1 MNQAE
6 YIHRYADENREH
18 FNDELIQRNDEE
30 IIECLKKVILSC
42 QRKNQYF
49 SIRVKDFRVVENY
62 SEILEVLEEQ
72 DRIKTN
78 KKKTISS
85 DKKYDKD
92 TDFIVLNDSDIKLLV
107 VTYYIEVT
115 PEGKEPE
122 GKDLRVVI
130 SIPRIVD
137 KYYMRINGKYY
148 KSIYQIVDGST
159 YNNSQS
165 MNSKNQNIVFKSF
178 FMATRIYRYIVTI
191 KPYNGD
197 KMECT
202 YYSSIVFSKKVPAL
216 VYLLAE
222 FGLNEVIRRAK
233 CYGMLFSTNA
243 LDFEEPDRYYIF
255 RAYKIYISIPKYIF
269 DNDPVVQSLIYTL
282 LITIKKDNEINDI
295 TTKDFWLKELGEYY
309 GIKSTSK
316 GENILESLYSIYD
329 IITQEQLKLPEEDKD
344 DIMDILLW
352 LVREFPELR
361 LKDNL
366 DIGSKRIR
374 SPGEYIANYYAKK
387 ITTGL
392 YRTSDEDKITL
403 DDIEKSL
410 YTFPDYLLR
419 VISKE
424 GGKLMPYKDAV
435 NDTDAYTALKYTYKG
450 ISGLGDSQK
459 TTMGKNYGSPVK
471 GTSSTSIPPVY
482 RQVQISHLGRIDLDS
497 ISPSDPGLSGM
508 LCPLS
513 DIKDGFF
520 DFNFKEPNEWRQ
532 DADALLDSYRQQ
544 IGFNPP
550 YKKYKG
556 DDDYHPYRVVK
567 RDE

>member
-243 LDFEEPDRYYIF
+243 LEFE
-255 RAYKIYISIPKYIF
+255 
-269 DNDPVVQSLIYTL
+269 
-282 LITIKKDNEINDI
+282 
-295 TTKDFWLKELGEYY
+295 
-309 GIKSTSK
+309 
-316 GENILESLYSIYD
+316 
-329 IITQEQLKLPEEDKD
+329 
-344 DIMDILLW
+344 
-352 LVREFPELR
+352 
-361 LKDNL
+361 
-366 DIGSKRIR
+366 
-374 SPGEYIANYYAKK
+374 
-387 ITTGL
+387 
-392 YRTSDEDKITL
+392 
-403 DDIEKSL
+403 
-410 YTFPDYLLR
+410 
-419 VISKE
+419 
-424 GGKLMPYKDAV
+424 
-435 NDTDAYTALKYTYKG
+435 
-450 ISGLGDSQK
+450 
-459 TTMGKNYGSPVK
+459 
-471 GTSSTSIPPVY
+471 
-482 RQVQISHLGRIDLDS
+482 
-497 ISPSDPGLSGM
+497 
-508 LCPLS
+508 
-513 DIKDGFF
+513 
-520 DFNFKEPNEWRQ
+520 
-532 DADALLDSYRQQ
+532 
-544 IGFNPP
+544 
-550 YKKYKG
+550 
-556 DDDYHPYRVVK
+556 
-567 RDE
+567 